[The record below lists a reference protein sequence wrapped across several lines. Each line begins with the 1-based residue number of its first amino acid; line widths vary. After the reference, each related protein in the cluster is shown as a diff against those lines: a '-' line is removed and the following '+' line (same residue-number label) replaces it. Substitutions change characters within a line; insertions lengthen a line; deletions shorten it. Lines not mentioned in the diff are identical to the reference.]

1 MSSAKISVKRKY
13 KKVFAVSEVS
23 SLSMFLVLCGA
34 MANAQESQEKAS
46 RQLEE
51 VTVTARRRSE
61 SLQDVP
67 TMVTALSNEDLQK
80 YGISSVEDLE
90 ITTPGLLYA
99 DAVGYAMPYIRGV
112 GSNSFSPAVDPT
124 VGTFLDG
131 FYSPSTVG
139 ALQYIGDVESIQVLK
154 GPQGTLFGRNTT
166 AGAIVIHTKKPSET
180 LEGSIQFGMGTRNKE
195 SLSAYLSGP
204 LFSDYVGFSVSA
216 YTDSVDTH
224 YTSTFPNRQFE
235 FAPEEREGIRVK
247 LRFDPIDWLSLDLS
261 YTESDSQGSKGI
273 VVQLEKTG
281 LVNATSLAARS
292 PDRPRHT
299 AQNVDGFT
307 SMESESLTGKLTF
320 VSDSI
325 EAWALAGY
333 TDVVGG
339 TLGDLDGSE
348 NDLLKYS
355 YNKANDEYFS
365 DIDSLEMQISSTNDW
380 SLFGLSYNWL
390 LGAYTGDASAGWDP
404 LVFEIGAD
412 VAASILPP
420 LPLSGGVK
428 ESVAGIVDTDAEA
441 LFANFSIELTEWM
454 ALDLGVRRSEET
466 RKIAKNKAQLT
477 TSVDLGLVDLGF
489 ITEQVPVVVRDISGP
504 ELVFEDTSYL
514 VGVNFFPSD
523 IGMFY
528 AKFVQGFKSG
538 TWNVTALLTAPD
550 AVDPEE
556 VDSYEVGFKGEF
568 FDRSLRLNTAAFR
581 YDYRGLQNYQVEIAS
596 SGTVLVKSI
605 DEAEIN
611 GAEFDLTY
619 MPPIDGLQIILN
631 GSYINTE
638 ITEWPDAPCYDEVTY
653 LSSGGCDFSGNELG
667 GAPKYSASLDINYQF
682 SLFNDEFQLGANYY
696 ENGGFFF
703 DVQNLVEQEKY
714 GIFGVRAS
722 WIRDEWGTTVSISG
736 KNITSED
743 YRDFGI
749 VFEAG
754 EVVRYAPAA
763 EWNASLKW
771 EF

>member
-1 MSSAKISVKRKY
+1 MSLVKMSVKKGY
-13 KKVFAVSEVS
+13 KKVFAVRAIA
-23 SLSMFLVLCGA
+23 SLPVLMTA
-34 MANAQESQEKAS
+34 YAPVANAEEGQEKAT

-67 TMVTALSNEDLQK
+67 TMVTAMSNEDLQK

-90 ITTPGLLYA
+90 LTTPGLLYA

-166 AGAIVIHTKKPSET
+166 AGAIVIHTKKPSEN

-195 SLSAYLSGP
+195 SVSGYLSGP
-204 LFSDYVGFSVSA
+204 LFSEYVGFSVSA

-224 YTSTFPNRQFE
+224 YTNDFPNREFE
-235 FAPEEREGIRVK
+235 FAPEERDGFRVK
-247 LRFDPIDWLSLDLS
+247 LRFDPTDWLSLDLS
-261 YTESDSQGSKGI
+261 YTESESQGSKGI

-281 LVNATSLAARS
+281 LVNATSLAAGT

-299 AQNVDGFT
+299 AQNVDGYT
-307 SMESESLTGKLTF
+307 LMESESLTGKLTF
-320 VSDSI
+320 SSDSV
-325 EAWALAGY
+325 EAWVLAGY
-333 TDVVGG
+333 TDVIGG

-355 YNKANDEYFS
+355 YDEENEEYFS
-365 DIDSLEMQISSTNDW
+365 DIESFEMQISSVDDW
-380 SLFGLSYNWL
+380 SLFGLSFNWL

-412 VAASILPP
+412 VTASIFPP
-420 LPLSGGVK
+420 LPVSGAVK
-428 ESVAGIVDTDAEA
+428 ESVSGIVDTDAEA
-441 LFANFSIELTEWM
+441 LFANFSIDLTDWM

-466 RKIAKNKAQLT
+466 RTIAKNKAQLA
-477 TSVDLGLVDLGF
+477 TSVDLGLIDLGF
-489 ITEQVPVVVRDISGP
+489 ITEQLPVVVRDISGP

-514 VGVNFFPSD
+514 VGVNFFPGD

-538 TWNVTALLTAPD
+538 TWNVTALLSEPD

-556 VDSYEVGFKGEF
+556 VDSYEIGFKGEF
-568 FDRSLRLNTAAFR
+568 FDKSLRLNAAAFR
-581 YDYRGLQNYQVEIAS
+581 YDYKGLQNYQVEIAS

-619 MPPIDGLQIILN
+619 LPPIDGLQIILN

-638 ITEWPDAPCYDEVTY
+638 VTKWPDAPCYDEVTY
-653 LSSGGCDFSGNELG
+653 LSTGGCDFSGHELG

-682 SLFNDEFQLGANYY
+682 TLFNDEFQVGANYY

-703 DVQNLVEQEKY
+703 DVQNLVEQERY
-714 GIFGVRAS
+714 GIVGVRAS

-754 EVVRYAPAA
+754 EIVRYAPAA
-763 EWNASLKW
+763 EWNASIKW